1 MDSSSPL
8 DGTETLL
15 VVDDEE
21 LILDLLKIALARSG
35 YQVLTSAS
43 AQGALTLYEENQQRI
58 ALLITD
64 LLMPDAD
71 GAELAFQIR
80 QKNPDLPILIATGFL
95 SESEV
100 ASLKKA
106 GIQGVVSK
114 PYRTH
119 ELLKTIR
126 GLLNGE

>member
-1 MDSSSPL
+1 
-8 DGTETLL
+8 
-15 VVDDEE
+15 
-21 LILDLLKIALARSG
+21 
-35 YQVLTSAS
+35 VLTSAS

>member
-1 MDSSSPL
+1 LDSSSPL